1 MSTHLDS
8 SLKKI
13 ICFHLSPICRYDSF
27 SNSEISLEQRSSED
41 VVKDVIPSPLFTDSS
56 SLSMSQPSPS
66 PSLFLHG
73 RATHPP
79 FSAPCTSLAFP
90 SSSSS
95 PRLQCATSVFQ
106 FDKPPLSASFEMTGS
121 THTPPPLPPKPCH
134 PSEQQS
140 VEGTCRLR
148 SLSAQHFSSHNA
160 FFPRRTSL
168 SSLDHFRI
176 GMKSLSWLHSKKS
189 ILHGVQNV
197 IVTLKKFSYIYY
209 TVYIF
214 SIVGDQESQIMRNRR
229 QSLNLVRET

>member
-1 MSTHLDS
+1 MIICQHNLTQAT
-8 SLKKI
+8 KTI

-41 VVKDVIPSPLFTDSS
+41 AVKDVIPSPLFTDSS

-66 PSLFLHG
+66 SSLFLHD

-106 FDKPPLSASFEMTGS
+106 FDKPPLSASFETTGS
-121 THTPPPLPPKPCH
+121 TQTPPPLPPKPCH
-134 PSEQQS
+134 PSEQQIA
-140 VEGTCRLR
+140 EGTCRLR
-148 SLSAQHFSSHNA
+148 SLSAKHFASHNI

-176 GMKSLSWLHSKKS
+176 GMQPL
-189 ILHGVQNV
+189 
-197 IVTLKKFSYIYY
+197 
-209 TVYIF
+209 
-214 SIVGDQESQIMRNRR
+214 
-229 QSLNLVRET
+229 